1 MNCTS
6 FTFADLFAGIGGARL
21 GFEQAGGT
29 CVFACETDGDARRT
43 YEENF
48 GETPAGDIREI
59 PPEELPDFDILLA
72 DFPYPIS
79 QVWGERGLFDAVE
92 EILRE
97 KRPEAFF
104 MENGKNLLT
113 HSGGRTY
120 GEMKRRLTEL
130 GYTVYG
136 KVLNAGDFGVPQKR
150 ERLVTVGFSEPLLF
164 AFPEKVPAESRKSL
178 ADILEP
184 ESQVKRSCYVS
195 AAIRDRKMKKMLER
209 CDAEPERP
217 YITNENVSGMVT
229 PHRYACSLRAGAS
242 ANYLL
247 VNNERRLTEREM
259 FRLQGFPDSYRMPD
273 SVVEVKNLTG
283 NSSAVCLV
291 RGVAERMLSAIELY
305 QGETVGLERDR
316 AKEVLDRFLRRRGQ
330 EPWRVIQAAE
340 ILRRKR
346 QEPQLDLGDLKSYKK
361 ESRAW
366 RDELARRLLGDGY
379 EPPVSGQDS
388 LFYKNSLP
396 PEILKVL
403 GEENLRTGGAV
414 EAYIYRFLTRRERQM
429 DRLLA
434 PWFSEAGEKDPA
446 ALLDGV
452 SAPGLE
458 EEKKCVREAMAAA
471 LITVFQ
477 EILGNPAAWDS
488 AAAAALLTGRE
499 QGDEGFLDTEC
510 LLRWYTKIFV
520 LSQYEKIR
528 ERAKEELRRELS
540 RRFEGKT
547 GVWKAL
553 EDRNYGSLPDGFWR

>member
-1 MNCTS
+1 MSTTRKINTGFCWKFSASDGILFRRKRRFPESWGGVTDGRENMNLYILYICGS
-6 FTFADLFAGIGGARL
+6 VRRHRRAARL

-164 AFPEKVPAESRKSL
+164 AFPEKVPAESQKSL

-184 ESQVKRSCYVS
+184 ESQVKRSYYVS

-259 FRLQGFPDSYRMPD
+259 FRLQGFPDSYRMP
-273 SVVEVKNLTG
+273 EL
-283 NSSAVCLV
+283 
-291 RGVAERMLSAIELY
+291 RGG
-305 QGETVGLERDR
+305 GEEPDGEQ
-316 AKEVLDRFLRRRGQ
+316 LRRPAWSAGWRSGCSPLSSCTRG
-330 EPWRVIQAAE
+330 
-340 ILRRKR
+340 RRW
-346 QEPQLDLGDLKSYKK
+346 
-361 ESRAW
+361 AW
-366 RDELARRLLGDGY
+366 
-379 EPPVSGQDS
+379 SG
-388 LFYKNSLP
+388 
-396 PEILKVL
+396 
-403 GEENLRTGGAV
+403 TGQ
-414 EAYIYRFLTRRERQM
+414 R
-429 DRLLA
+429 
-434 PWFSEAGEKDPA
+434 K
-446 ALLDGV
+446 
-452 SAPGLE
+452 
-458 EEKKCVREAMAAA
+458 
-471 LITVFQ
+471 
-477 EILGNPAAWDS
+477 
-488 AAAAALLTGRE
+488 
-499 QGDEGFLDTEC
+499 
-510 LLRWYTKIFV
+510 
-520 LSQYEKIR
+520 
-528 ERAKEELRRELS
+528 
-540 RRFEGKT
+540 
-547 GVWKAL
+547 
-553 EDRNYGSLPDGFWR
+553 FWTAS